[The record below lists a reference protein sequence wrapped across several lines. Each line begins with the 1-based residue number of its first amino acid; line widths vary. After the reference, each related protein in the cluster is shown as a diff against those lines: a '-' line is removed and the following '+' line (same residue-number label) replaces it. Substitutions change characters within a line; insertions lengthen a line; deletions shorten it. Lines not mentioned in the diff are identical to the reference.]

1 MSKIFTKAEYNQAY
15 RYSISLSND
24 PDEAFDLLQ
33 SSFEK
38 LLKKGVNQMDNPKMY
53 LFRIIRNEFIDRCR
67 KRKKMPL
74 TEYHEET
81 NIVQLESHQLENLIV
96 NRDEVDHMLA
106 ELNPDERELLY
117 LSAIEGYSIS
127 EISEFSGT
135 PRGTLLSKLHRLKL
149 KIKKKFQTNTAEKT
163 G

>member
-1 MSKIFTKAEYNQAY
+1 MNKIFTKAEYNQAY
-15 RYSISLSND
+15 RYSISLCND

-33 SSFEK
+33 SAFEK
-38 LLKKGVNQMDNPKMY
+38 LLRKGIGQMDNPKMY
-53 LFRIIRNEFIDRCR
+53 LFKIIRNEFIDRCR
-67 KRKKMPL
+67 KRKKMAL
-74 TEYHEET
+74 TEFHEET

-96 NRDEVDHMLA
+96 ERDEVDRMLA

-149 KIKKKFQTNTAEKT
+149 KIKKKFQANTAEKL